1 MTAISSYS
9 DSAYDSRRIPNQ
21 PPQIRNHAGLLCIR
35 LPWGNTEDVAPLA
48 FIDEDSPHSLREQEE
63 LERNRPGTRERN
75 EAKFHNACNHIGYRR
90 AHASAWT
97 HLWAYMWGGGKIC
110 ILDTIG
116 ILDCLLPNNDSIDR

>member
-63 LERNRPGTRERN
+63 LERNPRSRSATLRVFEREV
-75 EAKFHNACNHIGYRR
+75 EE
-90 AHASAWT
+90 
-97 HLWAYMWGGGKIC
+97 
-110 ILDTIG
+110 
-116 ILDCLLPNNDSIDR
+116 